1 MTNIALILS
10 GGASLGAY
18 TGGAVTELFR
28 AFEGNRHGSNVR
40 VGVITGSSSGALT
53 AALAARALIVNPSL
67 LPWVERAW
75 IDGMDASI
83 FMNPR
88 PDKRSSILDGAAL
101 EEMSRALITADP
113 ASDDRPSP
121 LLGDSLQLGIT
132 LSNLHGVRY
141 ELGYSFRNSPER
153 SFGTRLFDDW
163 IGFGLSRDDGA
174 RAPVWEEIRRAAVA
188 SASFPFA
195 FPPRLLRRD
204 ASDFPGAV
212 LPAGST
218 DMDMW
223 YTDGGLFNNE
233 PVALAKRLADGSP
246 HSGGD
251 WRYLLVDPFLRE
263 TAEAGKPPPAEPRS
277 AVQVAGLLAG
287 ALLGQGGAKDWIRA
301 NRTNER
307 LEILHSLVDRLPE
320 IAESLTDPEAFE
332 LGRLVGELAERV
344 CDRRVPSGSDGGD
357 PVLELLEEHI
367 GRIQARYPE
376 VLGRVET
383 RAARSRLAKLIFLIE
398 AAGGLDDKESMPF
411 YLVAPTGGLA
421 GDFLG
426 NFGGLFSR
434 EWREADFRAG
444 RRDARRVIESALGD
458 VISYEADEEAAYQV
472 PELDASYDALSPAQ
486 RRTFE
491 DLIEARV
498 GRQITAIDAGP
509 LGSLLGFLW
518 RPALRRWGTR
528 RLIDFLRDRDIA
540 S

>member
-1 MTNIALILS
+1 MPNIALILS

-18 TGGAVTELFR
+18 TGGAVTELLR

-67 LPWVERAW
+67 LPWIERAW

-83 FMNPR
+83 LLNPR
-88 PDKRSSILDGAAL
+88 PTKRSSILNAAAL
-101 EEMSRALITADP
+101 EEISRALITAEP

-141 ELGYSFRNSPER
+141 ELSYSFRNSPEQ

-163 IGFGLSRDDGA
+163 IGFGLSRGDGA
-174 RAPVWEEIRRAAVA
+174 RASVWEEIRRAAVA

-195 FPPRLLRRD
+195 FPPRLLARD

-218 DMDMW
+218 EIDMW
-223 YTDGGLFNNE
+223 YTDGGLFDNE
-233 PVALAKRLADGSP
+233 PIGLAKRLADRSP

-251 WRYLLVDPFLRE
+251 WRYVLVDPFLRE
-263 TAEAGKPPPAEPRS
+263 TAEAGGPPPTEPSS

-287 ALLGQGGAKDWIRA
+287 AFLGQGGSKDWIRA

-320 IAESLTDPEAFE
+320 IAESLTDPEALE

-344 CDRRVPSGSDGGD
+344 CDHRVPDGSDGAD

-367 GRIQARYPE
+367 GRVETRYPE

-398 AAGGLDDKESMPF
+398 AAGGLDDKEPMPL

-458 VISYEADEEAAYQV
+458 VISYEPEDEAAYQV
-472 PELDASYDALSPAQ
+472 PELDVSYDALSPAQ
-486 RRTFE
+486 RHMLE
-491 DLIEARV
+491 NLIEARI
-498 GRQITAIDAGP
+498 GRQIAAIDAGP
-509 LGSLLGFLW
+509 MASLLGFVW
-518 RPALRRWGTR
+518 RPAVRRWATR
-528 RLIDFLRDRDIA
+528 RLIDFLREGVA

>member
-1 MTNIALILS
+1 MPNIALILG

-67 LPWVERAW
+67 LPWIERAW

-83 FMNPR
+83 LLNPR
-88 PDKRSSILDGAAL
+88 PTKRSSILNAAAL
-101 EEMSRALITADP
+101 EEISRALITAEP

-141 ELGYSFRNSPER
+141 ELSYSFRNSPEQ

-163 IGFGLSRDDGA
+163 IGFGLSRGDGA
-174 RAPVWEEIRRAAVA
+174 RASVWEEIRRAAVA

-195 FPPRLLRRD
+195 FPPRLLARD

-218 DMDMW
+218 EIDMW
-223 YTDGGLFNNE
+223 YTDGGLFDNE
-233 PVALAKRLADGSP
+233 PIGLAKRLADRSP

-251 WRYLLVDPFLRE
+251 WRYVLVDPFLRE
-263 TAEAGKPPPAEPRS
+263 TAEAGGPPPTEPSS

-287 ALLGQGGAKDWIRA
+287 AFLGQGGSKDWIRA

-320 IAESLTDPEAFE
+320 IAESLTDPEALE

-344 CDRRVPSGSDGGD
+344 CDHRVPDGSDGAD

-367 GRIQARYPE
+367 GRVETRYPE

-398 AAGGLDDKESMPF
+398 AAGGLDDKEPMPL

-458 VISYEADEEAAYQV
+458 VISYEPEDEAAYQV

-486 RRTFE
+486 RHMLE
-491 DLIEARV
+491 NLIEARI
-498 GRQITAIDAGP
+498 GRQIAAIDAGP
-509 LGSLLGFLW
+509 MASLLGFVW
-518 RPALRRWGTR
+518 RPAVRRWATR
-528 RLIDFLRDRDIA
+528 RLIDFLREGVA

>member
-1 MTNIALILS
+1 MPNIALILG

-18 TGGAVTELFR
+18 TGGAVTELLR

-53 AALAARALIVNPSL
+53 AALAARALIVNPNL
-67 LPWVERAW
+67 LPWIERAW

-83 FMNPR
+83 LLKPR
-88 PDKRSSILDGAAL
+88 AVKRSSILDAAAL

-113 ASDDRPSP
+113 ASDDRSSP

-141 ELGYSFRNSPER
+141 ELSYGFRNSPER

-212 LPAGST
+212 LPPGST
-218 DMDMW
+218 EIDMW
-223 YTDGGLFNNE
+223 YTDGGLFDNE
-233 PVALAKRLADGSP
+233 PVGLAKRLADRSP

-251 WRYLLVDPFLRE
+251 WRYVLVDPFLRE
-263 TAEAGKPPPAEPRS
+263 TAVAGKPPPAEPSS

-287 ALLGQGGAKDWIRA
+287 AFLGQGGSKDWIRA

-320 IAESLTDPEAFE
+320 IAESLTDPEALE

-344 CDRRVPSGSDGGD
+344 CDHRVPDGSDGAD

-367 GRIQARYPE
+367 GRIEARYPE
-376 VLGRVET
+376 VLARVET

-398 AAGGLDDKESMPF
+398 AAGGLDDKEPMPL

-444 RRDARRVIESALGD
+444 RRDARRVIESTLDD
-458 VISYEADEEAAYQV
+458 VVSYEPDEEAAYQV
-472 PELDASYDALSPAQ
+472 PDLDASYDALSPAQ
-486 RRTFE
+486 RHALE
-491 DLIEARV
+491 QLIEARI
-498 GRQITAIDAGP
+498 GRQIAAIDAGP

-518 RPALRRWGTR
+518 RPAVRRWATG
-528 RLIDFLRDRDIA
+528 RLIDFLRGQGVA